1 MVNSFPGK
9 CEASTSGLRISSRG
23 GRTLPEVK
31 RQLLL
36 RKPNVDTDF
45 YFAKALQ
52 TLVYYKRLALKDV
65 FTKPMPKSVYWPRD
79 L

>member
-1 MVNSFPGK
+1 M
-9 CEASTSGLRISSRG
+9 
-23 GRTLPEVK
+23 PEVK
-31 RQLLL
+31 KQLLL